1 MNNIKK
7 TSFLITISLLF
18 SGCQNLYQ
26 NNSSISRNLDSS
38 LKPLIIDIVNTLYP
52 FLAFI
57 GLIIL
62 AISIYT
68 LFIKP
73 GNSQESPV
81 GKLLMGVFEFTLA
94 ILFISAKSI
103 VTSIFGS

>member
-1 MNNIKK
+1 MKK
-7 TSFLITISLLF
+7 ISSLLF
-18 SGCQNLYQ
+18 ILYFLTGCQNLYD
-26 NNSSISRNLDSS
+26 NKNGVASNLNSSLS
-38 LKPLIIDIVNTLYP
+38 PLVLDIVQTLYP

-62 AISIYT
+62 AVSIYT

-81 GKLLMGVFEFTLA
+81 GKLLMGTLEFSLA
-94 ILFISAKSI
+94 VGFIMSKSI
-103 VTSIFGS
+103 VNSIFGN